1 MESVRNEQVEL
12 ETFAKAVRES
22 KDDGSGIDGI
32 VEKTGLK
39 RGSVNS
45 RLNKLRQ
52 LFGKE
57 NVPSFQGGGGRKIS
71 NERKQKVLAILNPQ
85 VQ

>member
-1 MESVRNEQVEL
+1 MADEQVSL
-12 ETFAKAVRES
+12 EVFAKAVRES

-32 VEKTGLK
+32 AEKTGLK

-71 NERKQKVLAILNPQ
+71 DERKQAVLSILKPE
-85 VQ
+85 VQNS